1 MKRIFYI
8 LVIVKVPMKAEIVR
22 NLVATKK
29 LYVKMV
35 EYATLLPTN
44 VHAISDTLECF
55 ARTVKL

>member
-1 MKRIFYI
+1 
-8 LVIVKVPMKAEIVR
+8 MKAEIVR